1 LGFTWDLGFGIWGL
15 AEGMRFTWD
24 LGFEIWDF
32 VRMIRVIL
40 PHHLRTL
47 ARVGEEVQLD
57 LNGAAT
63 IRSVLDALEQ
73 KYPML
78 QGTIRDHGTLKR
90 RPMVRFFVC
99 GEDLSLESPDTLLPD
114 AITNGSE
121 PFFIM
126 GAIAGG

>member
-1 LGFTWDLGFGIWGL
+1 VDAALEFEVWSFSGAWSLVLGIFT
-15 AEGMRFTWD
+15 
-24 LGFEIWDF
+24 
-32 VRMIRVIL
+32 MIRVAL

-47 ARVGEEVQLD
+47 ARVGDEVQL
-57 LNGAAT
+57 NVHGSPT
-63 IRSVLDALEQ
+63 IGSVLDALEA

-99 GEDLSLESPDTLLPD
+99 GEDLSLESPETALPD
-114 AITNGSE
+114 AIMNGSE
-121 PFFIM
+121 PFFVM